1 MDHVNSF
8 YALGVAT
15 DRVDDVFGMEFEQRW
30 EARQARRDAEL
41 SAGAMGSVSLF
52 RRAVA
57 KALAKLSRGSARAV
71 RRLDR
76 VAADDLSRRL
86 AAAE

>member
-30 EARQARRDAEL
+30 EARQARRAADL
-41 SAGAMGSVSLF
+41 SAGAMDRVSF
-52 RRAVA
+52 IRRVVA

-86 AAAE
+86 AAE

>member
-1 MDHVNSF
+1 MDQVNSF

-30 EARQARRDAEL
+30 EARQARRAAEL
-41 SAGAMGSVSLF
+41 SAGAMDVSF
-52 RRAVA
+52 IRRAVA

>member
-15 DRVDDVFGMEFEQRW
+15 DRVDDVFGLEFEQRW
-30 EARQARRDAEL
+30 EARQARRDAEF
-41 SAGAMGSVSLF
+41 SADATAPISF
-52 RRAVA
+52 IRRAVA

>member
-8 YALGVAT
+8 YALGVAA
-15 DRVDDVFGMEFEQRW
+15 DRVDDVFDMEFEQRW
-30 EARQARRDAEL
+30 EARQARRAAEL
-41 SAGAMGSVSLF
+41 SDGTVDRVSF
-52 RRAVA
+52 IRRVVA

-86 AAAE
+86 AAE

>member
-30 EARQARRDAEL
+30 EARQARRAAEL
-41 SAGAMGSVSLF
+41 SAGAIGRVSF
-52 RRAVA
+52 IRRAVA

-76 VAADDLSRRL
+76 SAADDLSRRL

>member
-15 DRVDDVFGMEFEQRW
+15 DRVDDVFGMEFERW

>member
-8 YALGVAT
+8 SALGVAP
-15 DRVDDVFGMEFEQRW
+15 DRRDDVFGMEFDHRW
-30 EARQARRDAEL
+30 EARQARRAAEL
-41 SAGAMGSVSLF
+41 STGALGSVSF
-52 RRAVA
+52 IRRAVA
-57 KALAKLSRGSARAV
+57 KVLAKLSRGSARAV

-86 AAAE
+86 AAE

>member
-1 MDHVNSF
+1 MDHVNRF

-15 DRVDDVFGMEFEQRW
+15 DRVDDVFDMEFEQRW
-30 EARQARRDAEL
+30 EARQARRAAEL
-41 SAGAMGSVSLF
+41 SAGAMDRVSF
-52 RRAVA
+52 IRRVVA

-86 AAAE
+86 AAE

>member
-1 MDHVNSF
+1 MYHVNSF

-30 EARQARRDAEL
+30 EARQARHAAEL
-41 SAGAMGSVSLF
+41 SAGATGRISF
-52 RRAVA
+52 IRRAVA
-57 KALAKLSRGSARAV
+57 KALAKLSWGSARAV

-86 AAAE
+86 APTE

>member
-41 SAGAMGSVSLF
+41 SAGATAPISF
-52 RRAVA
+52 IRRAVA
-57 KALAKLSRGSARAV
+57 RALAKLSRGSARAV

-76 VAADDLSRRL
+76 AAADDLSRRL
-86 AAAE
+86 APAE

>member
-8 YALGVAT
+8 YALDIAT
-15 DRVDDVFGMEFEQRW
+15 DRVDDVFGMEFEHRW
-30 EARQARRDAEL
+30 EARQARRAAEL
-41 SAGAMGSVSLF
+41 SAGDTGQISF
-52 RRAVA
+52 IRRAVA
-57 KALAKLSRGSARAV
+57 KGLAKLSRGSARAV

>member
-1 MDHVNSF
+1 MDHVNRF

-15 DRVDDVFGMEFEQRW
+15 DRVDDVFDMEFEQRW
-30 EARQARRDAEL
+30 EARQARRAAEL
-41 SAGAMGSVSLF
+41 SDGTVDRVSF
-52 RRAVA
+52 IRRVVA

-86 AAAE
+86 AAE

>member
-1 MDHVNSF
+1 MDNVNSF

-30 EARQARRDAEL
+30 EARQARRAAEL
-41 SAGAMGSVSLF
+41 SVAATSRISFV

-57 KALAKLSRGSARAV
+57 RALAKLSRGSAHAV

-86 AAAE
+86 AAE

>member
-1 MDHVNSF
+1 MDNVNSF

-30 EARQARRDAEL
+30 EARQARRAAEL
-41 SAGAMGSVSLF
+41 SGGATNRITF
-52 RRAVA
+52 IRRAVA
-57 KALAKLSRGSARAV
+57 RALAKLSRGSARAV

-86 AAAE
+86 AAE

>member
-1 MDHVNSF
+1 MMDHVNSF

-15 DRVDDVFGMEFEQRW
+15 DRVDDVFGMEFDQRW
-30 EARQARRDAEL
+30 EARQARRAAEL
-41 SAGAMGSVSLF
+41 SDGALGSVSFL

-57 KALAKLSRGSARAV
+57 KVLAKLSRGSARAV

-86 AAAE
+86 AAE

>member
-1 MDHVNSF
+1 MYYVNSF

-30 EARQARRDAEL
+30 EARQARRAAEL
-41 SAGAMGSVSLF
+41 SDGTMGRVSF
-52 RRAVA
+52 IKRAVA
-57 KALAKLSRGSARAV
+57 KALARLSRGSARAV

-76 VAADDLSRRL
+76 VAADDLSRKL
-86 AAAE
+86 APAE